1 MDTLKQ
7 IALALDG
14 GDQTRVAELTGQ
26 AIEQQL
32 TAKEIL
38 DDGLIAGMNVVGE
51 KFRKH
56 EIFLPHV
63 LLAARAMYSGL
74 DLIEPL
80 LLEQGAS
87 MAGKAV
93 IGSVQGDQHDI
104 GKNLVGIMLKGSGFE
119 VIDLGSDVAPERF
132 VDAAVES
139 GAQVIGM
146 SALLMTTM
154 PVMKKVVEMIKERGL
169 EGELKTIIGGAPVS
183 SDYAQEIG
191 ADAYAFDCV
200 SAVER
205 IRGLIV

>member
-7 IALALDG
+7 IAAALDV
-14 GDQTRVAELTGQ
+14 GDQARVAELTGQ

-154 PVMKKVVEMIKERGL
+154 PVMKKVVEIIKERGL

-205 IRGLIV
+205 IKGLID

>member
-1 MDTLKQ
+1 
-7 IALALDG
+7 
-14 GDQTRVAELTGQ
+14 
-26 AIEQQL
+26 
-32 TAKEIL
+32 
-38 DDGLIAGMNVVGE
+38 
-51 KFRKH
+51 
-56 EIFLPHV
+56 
-63 LLAARAMYSGL
+63 
-74 DLIEPL
+74 
-80 LLEQGAS
+80 

-154 PVMKKVVEMIKERGL
+154 PVMKKVVEIIKERGL

-205 IRGLIV
+205 IKGLID